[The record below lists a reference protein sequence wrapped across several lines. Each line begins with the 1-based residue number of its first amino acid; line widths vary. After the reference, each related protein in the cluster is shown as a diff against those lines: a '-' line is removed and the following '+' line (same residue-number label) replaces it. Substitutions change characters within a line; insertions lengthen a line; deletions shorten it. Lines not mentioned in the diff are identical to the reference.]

1 MKHLGDVY
9 EGPQTLNNK
18 RATIIAEALSLPTVS
33 SKKTQS
39 MYTMKEIL
47 PSQTVNAMLKSIQKK
62 MKERKNDKLD
72 QDHFAVFT
80 VQRAY

>member
-9 EGPQTLNNK
+9 EGPQTRNNK
-18 RATIIAEALSLPTVS
+18 RETIIAEALSLPTVS

-47 PSQTVNAMLKSIQKK
+47 PPQTANAMLKSIQKK
-62 MKERKNDKLD
+62 NERKKKC
-72 QDHFAVFT
+72 
-80 VQRAY
+80 